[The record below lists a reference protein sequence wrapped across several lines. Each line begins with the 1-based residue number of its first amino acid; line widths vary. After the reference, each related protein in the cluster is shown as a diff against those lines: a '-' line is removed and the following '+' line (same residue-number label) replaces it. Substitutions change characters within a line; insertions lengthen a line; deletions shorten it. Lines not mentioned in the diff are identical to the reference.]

1 MDKNLIVALI
11 PSVATIIV
19 GWFGIRKRNQQTEV
33 KNEIRFVAIENSI
46 KHIDSQLLKLH
57 KNDDRLVNMEKILIK
72 LEKDIEYLK
81 KDK

>member
-1 MDKNLIVALI
+1 MDINVIVTLI

-19 GWFGIRKRNQQTEV
+19 GWFGIRKHNHQTEV

-72 LEKDIEYLK
+72 VEKDIEYLK
-81 KDK
+81 KG

>member
-1 MDKNLIVALI
+1 MDINVIVTLI

-19 GWFGIRKRNQQTEV
+19 GWFGIRKHHHQTEV

-72 LEKDIEYLK
+72 VEKDIEYLK
-81 KDK
+81 KG